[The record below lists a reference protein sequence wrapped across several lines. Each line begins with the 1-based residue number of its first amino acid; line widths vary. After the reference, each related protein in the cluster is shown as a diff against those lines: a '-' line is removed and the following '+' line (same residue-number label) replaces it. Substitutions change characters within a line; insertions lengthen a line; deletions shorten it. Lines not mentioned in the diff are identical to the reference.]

1 MIHPLCLVLTIAL
14 AGCTAAPIAKPL
26 PAMEMPPPPV
36 LSIEAKTDAKKA
48 YVELA
53 SSYKEL
59 RAYTKQLQRDVDSK
73 PAELACHVKFGD
85 LTLPILGLGDIHFV
99 IFSYCGLKP

>member
-1 MIHPLCLVLTIAL
+1 
-14 AGCTAAPIAKPL
+14 
-26 PAMEMPPPPV
+26 MPPPPV

-99 IFSYCGLKP
+99 IFSYCGFKS

>member
-1 MIHPLCLVLTIAL
+1 MRPLYLVLAITL
-14 AGCTAAPIAKPL
+14 VGCTAVPVAKPL
-26 PAMEMPPPPV
+26 PAMEIPPPPV

>member
-73 PAELACHVKFGD
+73 PTELACRVKFGD